1 MCKWCQCTQKLYI
14 DVLGTFI
21 QFVSGSAF
29 STHAF
34 NTIISLGNGKTPV
47 IKQIKFIDFC
57 QAAVVVVIIWYLV
70 VGFTTI
76 YAISAYIAITTK
88 IVSSNPAHGEV
99 NSIQHYVIKFVS
111 DLRIYIQIS
120 ETKGDN
126 LFLRKTFF
134 YL

>member
-21 QFVSGSAF
+21 QFVSASAF

-70 VGFTTI
+70 VGFTTT

-120 ETKGDN
+120 ENKGDN
-126 LFLRKTFF
+126 FFLRKTFF

>member
-21 QFVSGSAF
+21 QFVSASAF

-88 IVSSNPAHGEV
+88 IVSSNPAHGDV